1 MTTERIP
8 QNIASALHS
17 LEAEGFYFSAMQMG
31 GDDRLITAPAVLVS
45 DISPGQTRIS
55 SSPKERSIL
64 LRNPEA
70 LKNSVAGNSGA
81 EKKNQGLGNAPEAGD
96 SLQDFERGFR
106 FFLRDPEPKHHFDI

>member
-8 QNIASALHS
+8 QNLASSLHS

-31 GDDRLITAPAVLVS
+31 GDNRLVSAPAVLVG
-45 DISPGQTRIS
+45 DIS
-55 SSPKERSIL
+55 SSQGRIPSSPNAQSIL

-81 EKKNQGLGNAPEAGD
+81 DKKNQGLGNAPEMGD